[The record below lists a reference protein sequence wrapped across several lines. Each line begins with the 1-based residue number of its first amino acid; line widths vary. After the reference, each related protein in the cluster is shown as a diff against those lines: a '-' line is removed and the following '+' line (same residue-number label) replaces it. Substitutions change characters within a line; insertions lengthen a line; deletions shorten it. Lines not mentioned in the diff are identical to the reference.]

1 MGEVLD
7 VAVVG
12 AGQAGLA
19 VGYHL
24 RRTGLSF
31 ALLDEQEAPGGAW
44 RHVWPSL
51 RLFSPAAHSSLPG
64 RPAVVHSRPRTR
76 VLRPMRCPVVAR
88 TGRAA
93 GPRYSPG
100 GPPTPPDPL
109 ASLAPPDAPDD
120 LAP

>member
-51 RLFSPAAHSSLPG
+51 RLFSPAAYSSLPG
-64 RPAVVHSRPRTR
+64 H
-76 VLRPMRCPVVAR
+76 PMPDTA
-88 TGRAA
+88 GAA
-93 GPRYSPG
+93 
-100 GPPTPPDPL
+100 
-109 ASLAPPDAPDD
+109 PDAAHVVEYLSRYEERYGLPVRR
-120 LAP
+120 PVRVRR

>member
-44 RHVWPSL
+44 RLATDWDDYAEAMRAVLDAHDGF
-51 RLFSPAAHSSLPG
+51 RLVSTERARM
-64 RPAVVHSRPRTR
+64 RPVTR
-76 VLRPMRCPVVAR
+76 FERKGVAR
-88 TGRAA
+88 GR
-93 GPRYSPG
+93 RI
-100 GPPTPPDPL
+100 T
-109 ASLAPPDAPDD
+109 D
-120 LAP
+120 LAYAAR